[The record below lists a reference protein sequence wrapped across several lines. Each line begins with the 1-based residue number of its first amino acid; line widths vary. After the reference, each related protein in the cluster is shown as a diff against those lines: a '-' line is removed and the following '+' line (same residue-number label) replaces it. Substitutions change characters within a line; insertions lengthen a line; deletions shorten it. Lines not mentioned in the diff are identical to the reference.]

1 MSFSY
6 KRRRAYST
14 AGRNARLGR
23 SMRRQFPGAA
33 RGAFST
39 ANVSRAF
46 ARGRAS
52 TSRYSRAGSYTR
64 WGLPAPARRST
75 AMVKQ
80 VKGLLA
86 AKTRDAADVN
96 LGITAYTGSVVGGLC
111 SSSTVLGSA
120 PYGSGLLQTDA
131 DEVLLNSLRI
141 RGMFILPAV
150 LLLDPTNH
158 FASKVRRL
166 IVWFNKPLQVA
177 VSGGGTL
184 PSLSEVLITTNV
196 DSLPIN
202 DATNGGR
209 FVILSDRVW
218 DIGTNTFQSVT
229 AAGSARVNGRIGVV
243 YDYTVKIG
251 RKCTFKA
258 PSTPGAGAGGHY
270 DAANATG
277 LLSSGLLMMY
287 TIYQTPSTCAV
298 TDQFT
303 RRLNYTG

>member
-1 MSFSY
+1 
-6 KRRRAYST
+6 
-14 AGRNARLGR
+14 
-23 SMRRQFPGAA
+23 MRRQFPGAA

-52 TSRYSRAGSYTR
+52 TSRYSRGASYTR
-64 WGLPAPARRST
+64 WGLPAPGRRST

-86 AKTRDAADVN
+86 AKTRDAADVS
-96 LGITAYTGSVVGGLC
+96 LGLTAYIGAVVGGLC
-111 SSSTVLGSA
+111 TSSTVLGSA
-120 PYGSGLLQTDA
+120 PYASGLLQTDA
-131 DEVLLNSLRI
+131 DEVLLNSIRI
-141 RGMFILPAV
+141 RGMFSLPAA

-166 IVWFNKPLQVA
+166 FVWFNKPLQVA
-177 VSGGGTL
+177 VSGGATL
-184 PSLSEVLITTNV
+184 PSLSEVLVSLNI
-196 DSLPIN
+196 DGLPIN

-277 LLSSGLLMMY
+277 LLSSGILMMY
-287 TIYQTPSTCAV
+287 TLYQTPITTSV

>member
-6 KRRRAYST
+6 KRRRTYST

-23 SMRRQFPGAA
+23 SLRRQFPGAA

-52 TSRYSRAGSYTR
+52 PSRYSRAASYTR
-64 WGLPAPARRST
+64 WGLPAPGRRST

-96 LGITAYTGSVVGGLC
+96 LGITAYTNAVIGGLC
-111 SSSTVLGSA
+111 TSSNVTA
-120 PYGSGLLQTDA
+120 AAAYGSGLLQTDA
-131 DEVLLNSLRI
+131 DEVLLNSIRI
-141 RGMFILPAV
+141 RGMFVLPAT
-150 LLLDPTNH
+150 LLLDPTGH
-158 FASKVRRL
+158 YSAKVRRL
-166 IVWFNKPLQVA
+166 LVWFNKPLQVA
-177 VSGGGTL
+177 VSGGATL
-184 PSLSEVLITTNV
+184 PSLNEVLVNLNV
-196 DSLPIN
+196 DALPIN

-218 DIGTNTFQSVT
+218 DVGTNTFQSVT

-243 YDYTVKIG
+243 YDYTVKIS
-251 RKCTFKA
+251 RKFTFKA
-258 PSTPGAGAGGHY
+258 PSNNQLKFNILKCVY
-270 DAANATG
+270 F
-277 LLSSGLLMMY
+277 
-287 TIYQTPSTCAV
+287 I
-298 TDQFT
+298 QF
-303 RRLNYTG
+303 